1 MTKEIIAFDNPEIK
15 KRKCN
20 HCKNLILLENVD
32 IDNIE
37 VSSMVSSSEKIY
49 KYFKWWLEID

>member
-49 KYFKWWLEID
+49 KYFK